1 MVRFPPSSFWWC
13 WTLFHLFPSRS
24 SNVGIVSD
32 SLDYTEM
39 PLDLDFS
46 GVDLRLEEEG
56 KLLRRSVLP
65 GGVRVLTEKMPH
77 QHSTSVG
84 LWVGAGSRDEGP
96 GAEGSTHF
104 LEHLLFKGTAKRSAK
119 QIAQRIDYL
128 GGDFNAATAKQ
139 YTCYYG
145 HVFEQDLPDALELL
159 TDMVTGARLNEEDM
173 EMERGVILEE
183 LAMYNDDASDV
194 AHENITSMIFGDHPL
209 GRPVG
214 GTRESVTNLRNSS
227 LLEHY
232 SQMYRPSE
240 LVVTAAGAVDHEAF
254 CEQVMENL
262 VAGGWDLSG
271 PAQHSGR
278 RTAADIDYSEPET
291 RFLERPVEQS
301 AVILAMP
308 GVDLFD
314 ERRPALFAMN
324 AILGGGTSSRLF
336 QKIREER
343 GLAYSTYSFP
353 SSFPEG
359 GIFGMY
365 AGCTIENSEAV
376 AELLGECLDE
386 LARDGVSEEEMESAY
401 RRIRADIVFGNEHI
415 GAHMN
420 RLGNAELIRGALVS
434 QAESLRKARAV
445 TAADITEIARS
456 LAVQPRS
463 LVTVGPVR

>member
-1 MVRFPPSSFWWC
+1 MALDAVSPIW
-13 WTLFHLFPSRS
+13 LALIYSR
-24 SNVGIVSD
+24 NVSD

-39 PLDLDFS
+39 PLNLDFS
-46 GVDLRLEEEG
+46 GMELHLEEEG

-65 GGVRVLTEKMPH
+65 GGVRVLTERIPH

-104 LEHLLFKGTAKRSAK
+104 LEHLLFKGTKSRSAK
-119 QIAQRIDYL
+119 DIAERIDYL

-145 HVFEQDLPDALELL
+145 HVFEQDLTDALDLL
-159 TDMVTGARLNEEDM
+159 TDMVTGARLDEEDM

-194 AHENITSMIFGDHPL
+194 AHEAITSMVFGEHPL

-214 GTRESVTNLRNSS
+214 GTRESVTQLRNSA
-227 LLEHY
+227 LLSHY

-240 LVVTAAGAVDHEAF
+240 LVVTAAGAVDHDAL
-254 CEQVMENL
+254 CDQVVHKL
-262 VAGGWDLSG
+262 STGGWDLSG
-271 PAQHSGR
+271 APEPRGR
-278 RTAADIDYSEPET
+278 RTAASIDYPEPST
-291 RFLERPVEQS
+291 KFLERPVEQS

-308 GVDLFD
+308 GLDLFD
-314 ERRPALFAMN
+314 ERRPAMFAMN

-336 QKIREER
+336 QQIREER

-353 SSFPEG
+353 SNFPEG
-359 GIFGMY
+359 GIFGLY
-365 AGCTIENSEAV
+365 AGCTIENAPAV
-376 AELLGECLDE
+376 AELLNGCLDD
-386 LARDGVSEEEMESAY
+386 LAKNGVSGAEMESAY
-401 RRIRADIVFGNEHI
+401 RRIRADIVFGNERI
-415 GAHMN
+415 AAHMN
-420 RLGNAELIRGALVS
+420 RLGNAELIRGSLTS
-434 QAESLRKARAV
+434 QAEALRKARAV
-445 TAADITEIARS
+445 TATDIVEIARE
-456 LAVQPRS
+456 LASQPRS

>member
-1 MVRFPPSSFWWC
+1 M
-13 WTLFHLFPSRS
+13 
-24 SNVGIVSD
+24 SD

-65 GGVRVLTEKMPH
+65 GGVRVLTEKIPH

-84 LWVGAGSRDEGP
+84 LWIGAGSRDEGP

-119 QIAQRIDYL
+119 EVAKRIDYL

-159 TDMVTGARLNEEDM
+159 TDMVTGARLDEEDM

-214 GTRESVTNLRNSS
+214 GTRESVTKLRNSS

-240 LVVTAAGAVDHEAF
+240 LVVTAAGAVDHDAF
-254 CEQVMENL
+254 CEQVAENL
-262 VAGGWDLSG
+262 TAGGWDLSG
-271 PAQHSGR
+271 PAKHSGR
-278 RTAADIDYSEPET
+278 RTAADIEYSEPGT

-359 GIFGMY
+359 GMFGMY

-376 AELLGECLDE
+376 AQLLGECLDE

-401 RRIRADIVFGNEHI
+401 RRIRADIVFGNERI

-434 QAESLRKARAV
+434 QAEALRKARAV
-445 TAADITEIARS
+445 TTADITDVARS
-456 LAVQPRS
+456 LAAQPRS
-463 LVTVGPVR
+463 SVTVGPVR